1 MYKILKYFEKR
12 QPHACDYRMHEA
24 ARIYPERPDLKKK
37 NSILFSFSCLL
48 SALSQSGIIIDHG
61 RSL

>member
-24 ARIYPERPDLKKK
+24 ARIYPERPDFFKKK
-37 NSILFSFSCLL
+37 KQYSIFYFMSAFSSFTKW
-48 SALSQSGIIIDHG
+48 DNN
-61 RSL
+61 RPW